1 MVSVRFRRHDGAY
14 ESHGFG
20 WGERRHVGLRD
31 GKRDLRQFRRI
42 RIADVHFGFIRMEL
56 EFEAEQ
62 GVESVSRFHDV
73 GHHLQHVVE
82 YGALPLFVAFAAH
95 AGKWR
100 RGQAHESHFAFV
112 AQPFGH
118 AGDEEFHD
126 AVDAVGTVTH
136 EVERP
141 SDHFAVLIGRQPAG
155 DAQHL
160 TVRVHRVQQ
169 FDAWIDQLVHT
180 TQGEAHFRQG
190 LLAGPLR
197 GDLTDLR
204 LHGERR
210 FLEDSEEKIKK
221 VGQSM
226 NLSHFEV
233 LSEKSLYKKRKRRDF
248 ASQVEEEKQ
257 QEELSRE
264 DVLRLN
270 KIHTRYQ
277 QAEIEDFIEAY
288 MHDDHMEVKDIDI
301 RDEESF
307 EKLILAYD
315 YSTRRNSKYKVIER
329 DDKLID
335 NGSYRYPALTFVRR
349 KPKS

>member
-1 MVSVRFRRHDGAY
+1 
-14 ESHGFG
+14 
-20 WGERRHVGLRD
+20 
-31 GKRDLRQFRRI
+31 
-42 RIADVHFGFIRMEL
+42 MEL

-82 YGALPLFVAFAAH
+82 HGALPLFVAFAAH

-169 FDAWIDQLVHT
+169 FDAWIDQLVHA

-204 LHGERR
+204 LHGERG
-210 FLEDSEEKIKK
+210 FLECGEH
-221 VGQSM
+221 VGDAVA
-226 NLSHFEV
+226 LGFVDGGAHVLPFLAARLPCGRVDHHFGADVERV
-233 LSEKSLYKKRKRRDF
+233 PAGGDQRVTLFGVHAVEHRR
-248 ASQVEEEKQ
+248 QGT
-257 QEELSRE
+257 LG
-264 DVLRLN
+264 
-270 KIHTRYQ
+270 
-277 QAEIEDFIEAY
+277 AEAGERMQI
-288 MHDDHMEVKDIDI
+288 V
-301 RDEESF
+301 
-307 EKLILAYD
+307 LILVWVAERSGD
-315 YSTRRNSKYKVIER
+315 GQCDAVRHAVGDGGTAGGGEPVIVAFPSGHERHGFAAESDDLVHAVTVRVVDHGTVTQATPCAAQRDQPKHRSDALVDDFGKQSDRHERRFH
-329 DDKLID
+329 
-335 NGSYRYPALTFVRR
+335 AT
-349 KPKS
+349 